1 MDSILG
7 NDESKQF
14 VSIDTKNTLM
24 LIQSYVVMETF
35 EKNGFE
41 MVNMMILMLRVG
53 RKIIEVRFH
62 DVFDVMESVGHITLE
77 SSQHSLSQKV
87 TSYRKRSPM
96 GK

>member
-62 DVFDVMESVGHITLE
+62 DVFDVMKSVGHNMLE
-77 SSQHSLSQKV
+77 GSTNIL
-87 TSYRKRSPM
+87 
-96 GK
+96 